1 LRSAVGCWSSRTRS
15 START
20 SIRSRARCSMAECL
34 RARTRPAATA
44 TKNMSFG
51 ACATRDLGA
60 GIGRAVAARGG
71 DGGGI
76 CAGSERNADMGGEV
90 RDVARALLRFC
101 ELTGGAGFL
110 NPYYSEVHSGQARTR
125 SSGARTSSRGAPR
138 FRQGAVDE
146 ISRLRPDRSGFTPEQ
161 TLLPQGHVIH
171 AHLTYGNTGNLQ

>member
-1 LRSAVGCWSSRTRS
+1 MLG
-15 START
+15 
-20 SIRSRARCSMAECL
+20 
-34 RARTRPAATA
+34 
-44 TKNMSFG
+44 
-51 ACATRDLGA
+51 GA
-60 GIGRAVAARGG
+60 GVARGG
-71 DGGGI
+71 DSDGI
-76 CAGSERNADMGGEV
+76 CAGSERNTDMDGGVRDVVRTLLRAGSERNADMGGEV